1 MKTNQYN
8 EPDVIFLQLHDP
20 TDEGKTELADP
31 KADGVT
37 WCWEQ
42 IHHNDVEYIRKD
54 LYDELKNQ
62 ITAYQLTIA
71 NMEAERDGTMHS
83 FKNFHRL
90 LCDRFDYS
98 HDPIDWRRDQVSLIE
113 HIANQHKE
121 ATTTEGYKFERF
133 MNHILVTAPDGGQDV
148 VYADEPLYKLLAVLS
163 ASKG

>member
-62 ITAYQLTIA
+62 ITAYQLTIE
-71 NMEAERDGTMHS
+71 NMEAER
-83 FKNFHRL
+83 
-90 LCDRFDYS
+90 
-98 HDPIDWRRDQVSLIE
+98 
-113 HIANQHKE
+113 E
-121 ATTTEGYKFERF
+121 AMMQQKPLAKGYKNSMTGTCSDLYWLGDAPEG
-133 MNHILVTAPDGGQDV
+133 VTYL
-148 VYADEPLYKLLAVLS
+148 YAGPLPAHQIPAEDKS
-163 ASKG
+163 

>member
-54 LYDELKNQ
+54 LYDDLKTQ

-71 NMEAERDGTMHS
+71 NLERNKLSVFYGKMPESNGKSNWTAILYRKNEGELFGGIGDGITIERSEYPDRVRYEADRLRYLIGDINEKPSILDYDGNKHSGYVHPKEAE
-83 FKNFHRL
+83 
-90 LCDRFDYS
+90 
-98 HDPIDWRRDQVSLIE
+98 E
-113 HIANQHKE
+113 
-121 ATTTEGYKFERF
+121 
-133 MNHILVTAPDGGQDV
+133 
-148 VYADEPLYKLLAVLS
+148 
-163 ASKG
+163 

>member
-54 LYDELKNQ
+54 LYDELKTQ
-62 ITAYQLTIA
+62 ITAYQLTIE
-71 NMEAERDGTMHS
+71 NMESARKIPKEVSHHDALHYGETDWCRGYNACIRDM
-83 FKNFHRL
+83 
-90 LCDRFDYS
+90 
-98 HDPIDWRRDQVSLIE
+98 
-113 HIANQHKE
+113 
-121 ATTTEGYKFERF
+121 
-133 MNHILVTAPDGGQDV
+133 
-148 VYADEPLYKLLAVLS
+148 LS
-163 ASKG
+163 ARKGES

>member
-62 ITAYQLTIA
+62 ITVYQLTIE
-71 NMEAERDGTMHS
+71 NMEAERDRLVPAAVRGNNGYVKAKRDFPDIDS
-83 FKNFHRL
+83 FLKA
-90 LCDRFDYS
+90 C
-98 HDPIDWRRDQVSLIE
+98 RDNTTLYEIE
-113 HIANQHKE
+113 DK
-121 ATTTEGYKFERF
+121 
-133 MNHILVTAPDGGQDV
+133 
-148 VYADEPLYKLLAVLS
+148 S
-163 ASKG
+163 